1 MAHKPFLELMQ
12 AVEAGRKCHGL
23 ECYDI
28 KEHEI
33 AEAERIDKLIEAHKL
48 EHEMDLAQPDP
59 CPNCTDLQKQEI
71 ALRETLLSQG
81 VELPIGIMGG

>member
-1 MAHKPFLELMQ
+1 LPHKPFLELLQ

-48 EHEMDLAQPDP
+48 EHDLDQIQPDP
-59 CPNCTDLQKQEI
+59 CPNCTDLQRQEI
-71 ALRETLLSQG
+71 ALRETLLAQG

>member
-1 MAHKPFLELMQ
+1 MPHKPFLELLQ

-33 AEAERIDKLIEAHKL
+33 AEAERIDRLIEAHKL
-48 EHEMDLAQPDP
+48 EHNLDPVQSDP
-59 CPNCTDLQKQEI
+59 CPNCTDLQRQEI
-71 ALRETLLSQG
+71 ALRETLLAQG
-81 VELPIGIMGG
+81 VELPIGIMGD

>member
-48 EHEMDLAQPDP
+48 EHDLDPTQPDP
-59 CPNCTDLQKQEI
+59 CPNCTDLQRQEI
-71 ALRETLLSQG
+71 ALRETLLTQG
-81 VELPIGIMGG
+81 VDLPIGSMGG

>member
-1 MAHKPFLELMQ
+1 MPHKPFLELLQ

-33 AEAERIDKLIEAHKL
+33 AEAERIDRLIEAHKL
-48 EHEMDLAQPDP
+48 EHNLDQTQPDP
-59 CPNCTDLQKQEI
+59 CPNCTDLQRQEI
-71 ALRETLLSQG
+71 ALRETLFSQG
-81 VELPIGIMGG
+81 IELPIGLMGG

>member
-33 AEAERIDKLIEAHKL
+33 AEAERLDKLIEAHKL
-48 EHEMDLAQPDP
+48 EHDLDPTQPDP
-59 CPNCTDLQKQEI
+59 CPNCTDLQRQEI
-71 ALRETLLSQG
+71 ALRETLLTQG
-81 VELPIGIMGG
+81 VDLPIGIMGG

>member
-1 MAHKPFLELMQ
+1 MPHKPFLELLQ

-48 EHEMDLAQPDP
+48 EHGEVQSPADP
-59 CPNCTDLQKQEI
+59 CPNCTDLQRQEI

-81 VELPIGIMGG
+81 VDLPIGIMGG

>member
-1 MAHKPFLELMQ
+1 MPHKPFLELLQ

-33 AEAERIDKLIEAHKL
+33 AEAERIDRLIAAHKL
-48 EHEMDLAQPDP
+48 EHGEDQPSSDP
-59 CPNCTDLQKQEI
+59 CPNCTDLERQEI
-71 ALRETLLSQG
+71 ALRETLLAQG
-81 VELPIGIMGG
+81 VELPIGIMGD

>member
-1 MAHKPFLELMQ
+1 MPHKPFLELLQ

-48 EHEMDLAQPDP
+48 EHDLDPTQPDP
-59 CPNCTDLQKQEI
+59 CPNCTDLQRQEI
-71 ALRETLLSQG
+71 ALRDTLLSQG
-81 VELPIGIMGG
+81 VDLPIGIMGG

>member
-1 MAHKPFLELMQ
+1 MPHKPFLELLQ

-28 KEHEI
+28 KEHEV
-33 AEAERIDKLIEAHKL
+33 AEAERIDRLIAAHKL
-48 EHEMDLAQPDP
+48 EHGEGQPSSDP
-59 CPNCTDLQKQEI
+59 CPNGTDLERQEI
-71 ALRETLLSQG
+71 ALRETLLAQG

>member
-1 MAHKPFLELMQ
+1 MPHKPFLELLQ

-33 AEAERIDKLIEAHKL
+33 AEAERIDRLIEAHKL
-48 EHEMDLAQPDP
+48 EHNLDPVQSDP
-59 CPNCTDLQKQEI
+59 CPNCTDLQRQEI

-81 VELPIGIMGG
+81 VELPIGIMGD

>member
-1 MAHKPFLELMQ
+1 MPHKKFLELLQ
-12 AVEAGRKCHGL
+12 AVESGLKCYGQ

-33 AEAERIDKLIEAHKL
+33 AEAERIDRLIEAHKL
-48 EHEMDLAQPDP
+48 EHGEVQSPADP
-59 CPNCTDLQKQEI
+59 CPSCTDLERQEI

-81 VELPIGIMGG
+81 VKLPLGIMGG

>member
-1 MAHKPFLELMQ
+1 MAHTKFLELLQ
-12 AVEAGRKCHGL
+12 AVESGRKCYGL

-33 AEAERIDKLIEAHKL
+33 AEAERIDRLIEAHRL
-48 EHEMDLAQPDP
+48 EHGLDQTSADP
-59 CPNCTDLQKQEI
+59 CPDCTDLERQEI
-71 ALRETLLSQG
+71 ALRETLRSQG

>member
-1 MAHKPFLELMQ
+1 MPHKPFLELLQ

-33 AEAERIDKLIEAHKL
+33 AEAERIDRLIEAHKL
-48 EHEMDLAQPDP
+48 EHNLYQTQPDP
-59 CPNCTDLQKQEI
+59 CPN
-71 ALRETLLSQG
+71 RS
-81 VELPIGIMGG
+81 

>member
-1 MAHKPFLELMQ
+1 MPHKPFLELLQ

-28 KEHEI
+28 KEHEV
-33 AEAERIDKLIEAHKL
+33 AEAERIDRLIAAHKL
-48 EHEMDLAQPDP
+48 EHNRDQTLGDP
-59 CPNCTDLQKQEI
+59 CPNCTDLERQEI
-71 ALRETLLSQG
+71 ALRETLLAQG

>member
-1 MAHKPFLELMQ
+1 MPHKPFLELLQ

-28 KEHEI
+28 KEHEV
-33 AEAERIDKLIEAHKL
+33 AEAERIDKLIEAHKR
-48 EHEMDLAQPDP
+48 EHDLDRPLADP
-59 CPNCTDLQKQEI
+59 WPNCTDLQRQEI

>member
-1 MAHKPFLELMQ
+1 MPHKPFLELLQ

-28 KEHEI
+28 KEHEV
-33 AEAERIDKLIEAHKL
+33 AEAARIDRLIDAHKL
-48 EHEMDLAQPDP
+48 EHDSDQPLGEP
-59 CPNCTDLQKQEI
+59 CPNCTDLERQEI

>member
-1 MAHKPFLELMQ
+1 MQ

-48 EHEMDLAQPDP
+48 EHDLDPTQSGP
-59 CPNCTDLQKQEI
+59 CPNCTDLQRQEI
-71 ALRETLLSQG
+71 ALRETLLAQG

>member
-1 MAHKPFLELMQ
+1 MPHKPFLELLQ

-33 AEAERIDKLIEAHKL
+33 AEAERIDRLIEAHKL
-48 EHEMDLAQPDP
+48 EHNLDPVQSDP
-59 CPNCTDLQKQEI
+59 CPNCTDLQRQEI
-71 ALRETLLSQG
+71 ALRETLLAQG
-81 VELPIGIMGG
+81 VELPIGLMGD